1 MAFNRAARMAG
12 QRMYTAAARG
22 AKYASQAGT
31 AYSLHQGFCAARNE
45 PSTGHPIS
53 DFVQKSIMCA
63 RTVAE
68 TGYAGPIPLAT
79 SQAMAVV
86 EKAVEVGA
94 YAAAQKAAQTLVE
107 NKTGQNLDMFQA
119 ISNGGF
125 ALAEF
130 WNRQADAQKA
140 EWAKN
145 ARDFEADAAAR
156 MAQHAQKA
164 RDRLANHTDREA
176 IQERMDR
183 EGLNDHVEERKKQKL
198 ANDFMAE
205 AHRGVVTPKQQR
217 IAFLLD
223 LKSAG
228 ASESVVS
235 LGHALDHQANRG
247 RDVSGI
253 IEACNQQDMRET
265 LAKADEHIQARPA

>member
-1 MAFNRAARMAG
+1 
-12 QRMYTAAARG
+12 
-22 AKYASQAGT
+22 
-31 AYSLHQGFCAARNE
+31 
-45 PSTGHPIS
+45 
-53 DFVQKSIMCA
+53 
-63 RTVAE
+63 
-68 TGYAGPIPLAT
+68 
-79 SQAMAVV
+79 MAVV